1 MARPEHKPT
10 AATKRQVS
18 AAAGGGMR
26 QEDIANALGISVPTL
41 RKHYDTELSAGAAK
55 ERMVV
60 LQKVL
65 AQAKKGSTSAARL
78 YLAQQ
83 PEFQP
88 VTTPAEE
95 AKPAK
100 VGKKEQAQQDAK
112 TAQEGTDWDDLIGKN
127 VTPIRK
133 AS

>member
-10 AATKRQVS
+10 AASKRQVA

-41 RKHYDTELSAGAAK
+41 RKHYDNELSAGAAK
-55 ERMVV
+55 ERMAV

-88 VTTPAEE
+88 VTTPAEDE
-95 AKPAK
+95 KPAK
-100 VGKKEQAQQDAK
+100 VGKKEQQQAAAVDA
-112 TAQEGTDWDDLIGKN
+112 ESGTGWDGVLPKN
-127 VTPIRK
+127 VVPIAR
-133 AS
+133 